1 MNETTHPFSIQGKTA
16 VVTGG
21 VSGIG
26 AAIAR
31 VFAEN
36 GANVWII
43 DCNQQAGE
51 PAAAEIKSESTVQF
65 LRGDVTNFNDM
76 ISAVERIH
84 TESKQIDILVNNAGV
99 GFVGDLLNTPEDE
112 FDRLMDVNVKG
123 VFNMTRAAL
132 PGMIEHGGGC
142 IINIASIASLIA
154 VKERFAYCATKGAV
168 MMMTKS
174 IAMDYVDKG
183 VRCNCICP
191 ARVHTPFVDEYLKKN
206 YPGREAEVFDTLSAY
221 QPIGRMGAPDEVAH
235 LALYLASDKGA
246 FHTGDAFPLSGG
258 TLMG

>member
-1 MNETTHPFSIQGKTA
+1 MNETTHPFSVQGKTA

-21 VSGIG
+21 ASGIG
-26 AAIAR
+26 NAIAR

-36 GANVWII
+36 GATVWII
-43 DCNQQAGE
+43 DCNQEAGAR
-51 PAAAEIKSESTVQF
+51 AAAAIQSSIPVRFQ
-65 LRGDVTNFNDM
+65 LGDVTRFSDM
-76 ISAVERIH
+76 ESAVERMH
-84 TESKQIDILVNNAGV
+84 AESKQIDVLVNNAGV

-112 FDRLMDVNVKG
+112 FDRLMNINVKG

-132 PGMIEHGGGC
+132 PGMIDNGGGC

-174 IAMDYVDKG
+174 IAMDYVGKG
-183 VRCNCICP
+183 IRCNCICP

-206 YPGREAEVFDTLSAY
+206 YPGKEAEVFETLSAY

>member
-1 MNETTHPFSIQGKTA
+1 MNPPNHPFALTNKTA

-21 VSGIG
+21 ASGIG
-26 AAIAR
+26 NAIAR

-36 GANVWII
+36 GATVWTI

-51 PAAAEIKSESTVQF
+51 QAAAQIQTGAPVQF
-65 LRGDVTNFNDM
+65 VHGDVTQFKDM
-76 ISAVERIH
+76 QRAVEQVN
-84 TESKQIDILVNNAGV
+84 TPIDVLVNNAGV
-99 GFVGDLLNTPEDE
+99 GFVGALLNTPEDDY
-112 FDRLMDVNVKG
+112 DRLMDINVKG

-132 PGMIEHGGGC
+132 PGMIDNGGGG

-168 MMMTKS
+168 IMMTKS
-174 IAMDYVDKG
+174 IALDYVDKG

-206 YPGREAEVFDTLSAY
+206 YPGKEAEVFKTLSAY

-235 LALYLASDKGA
+235 LALYLASDQGA